1 MKGGGRR
8 WSRRCVIWMWDEGW
22 TKAMEQRCM
31 DLEEG

>member
-1 MKGGGRR
+1 MEEGDGAGDV
-8 WSRRCVIWMWDEGW
+8 WIWMWDEGW